1 MQNLKYYYFEKGGR
15 EKLSG
20 KSPQKAF
27 KTLVI
32 YIHTHTHTHTHTHS
46 FFKLDDG
53 FTDV

>member
-1 MQNLKYYYFEKGGR
+1 MQNLKYYFEKGGR

-20 KSPQKAF
+20 KSPEKAS

-32 YIHTHTHTHTHTHS
+32 YIYTHKHIYS
-46 FFKLDDG
+46 FFKLGDG

>member
-32 YIHTHTHTHTHTHS
+32 YIHTHTHTHS
-46 FFKLDDG
+46 FFKLGDG